1 VLRKLRCLTL
11 LVRFPALV
19 RLRARAI
26 VANRPA
32 GSFDKVGRVA
42 EGSVVIS
49 ARGVERLRLGHLWV
63 YRSDVR
69 KAKAEPGAVVRLTD
83 ERGRFQGRA
92 FYSDQSQI
100 AVRLLTHEDVEVNRA
115 FFTERLRHAADYRK
129 LIVDDSEAYRIVSS
143 EADLLPSLT
152 VDRYGDYLVL
162 QTLSQSTERQ
172 KDLFVEILVE
182 LFSPKGVLER
192 NDPKVRMLEGLEQ
205 RVSVLYGE
213 IPSEVPVKENGV
225 TFLYDLARGQKTGSF
240 LDQRENHRAA
250 RRYASGEVLDCFS
263 YQGGFALTIAPRC
276 EHVEAIEMAPAAAQ
290 AAERNLKS
298 NLISNVHIRE
308 ANAFDLLKEYD
319 ELGRRFEMVIL
330 DPPAFAKNRDSL
342 PAAQRG
348 YKEINLRALKI
359 LRPGGYLLTCS
370 CSYHIS
376 EPLFLQIIAEAA
388 NDARRSVVVAERRTQ
403 AQDHPI
409 LLTMPETHYLKCLIV
424 KAL

>member
-1 VLRKLRCLTL
+1 
-11 LVRFPALV
+11 
-19 RLRARAI
+19 
-26 VANRPA
+26 
-32 GSFDKVGRVA
+32 
-42 EGSVVIS
+42 VVIS

-69 KAKAEPGAVVRLTD
+69 KAEADPGAVVRLTD
-83 ERGRFQGRA
+83 ERGRFHGRA
-92 FYSDQSQI
+92 FYSDRSQI

-115 FFTERLRHAADYRK
+115 FFTERLRRAADYRQ
-129 LIVDDSEAYRIVSS
+129 LIVENSEAYRIVSS
-143 EADLLPSLT
+143 EADLLPSLI

-172 KDLFVEILVE
+172 KALFVEILVE
-182 LFSPKGVLER
+182 LFAPKGVLER
-192 NDPKVRMLEGLEQ
+192 NDPKVRMLEGLDQ

-213 IPSEVPVKENGV
+213 IPPEVPVEENGV
-225 TFLYDLARGQKTGSF
+225 TFLYDLAGGQKTGSF
-240 LDQRENHRAA
+240 LDQRENHWAA

-263 YQGGFALTIAPRC
+263 YQGGFALTIARRC
-276 EHVEAIEMAPAAAQ
+276 EHVEAIDMAPAASK
-290 AAERNLKS
+290 AAERNLEANS
-298 NLISNVHIRE
+298 ISNVHIRE

-319 ELGRRFEMVIL
+319 EVGRRFEMVIL

-376 EPLFLQIIAEAA
+376 EPLFLQILAEAA
-388 NDARRSVVVAERRTQ
+388 NDARRRVVVAERRTQ